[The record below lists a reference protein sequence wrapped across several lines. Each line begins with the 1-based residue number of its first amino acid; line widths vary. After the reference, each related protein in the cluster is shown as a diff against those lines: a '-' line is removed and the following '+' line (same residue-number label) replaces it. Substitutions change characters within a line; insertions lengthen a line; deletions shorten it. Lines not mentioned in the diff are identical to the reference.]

1 MRRGYTRTA
10 SSVAV
15 STPVYA
21 VVVPALT
28 PAFLSVALAEVLHD
42 ATCPHP
48 VAASAGHEEPSLV
61 YLAGTTMHFIDA
73 AGAPDFLRQGGC
85 RFALIESHQ
94 ERAFAPRAEA
104 IGLRYNSGPRVEA
117 FNISI
122 GQPITIAVFQSADAP

>member
-28 PAFLSVALAEVLHD
+28 PAFPSVALAEV
-42 ATCPHP
+42 CSHP